1 MNLTCFSNSLR
12 KANAILYDGVCR
24 IAAFERVAGT
34 VDGFQEVLV
43 GEDIPCRLDF
53 DASPTAAVKENGLSA
68 VSLSAVLF
76 LSPTVAVS
84 AGCRVEVAQ
93 QGKTWLFEAAGTP
106 VVYAGHQEVALK
118 GVSRWA

>member
-1 MNLTCFSNSLR
+1 MNLTCFSNRLR

-34 VDGFQEVLV
+34 VDGFREALV

-53 DASPTAAVKENGLSA
+53 DASPTAAVQDGLSA
-68 VSLSAVLF
+68 VSLSAMLF

-93 QGKTWLFEAAGTP
+93 NGKTWHFEAAGTP
-106 VVYAGHQEVALK
+106 IVYAGHQEVALK
-118 GVSRWA
+118 GVVHWT